1 MLGLCLHA
9 LPGGADVWWPSLP
22 CAIFAVLEAVAL
34 PSNYGIAR
42 VIGEFFLRQPVAS
55 CIMMRSLLFAC
66 WLAKLM
72 ARACCNCVFVE

>member
-1 MLGLCLHA
+1 MFGGQVCHA
-9 LPGGADVWWPSLP
+9 QSLRYWKLLPFP
-22 CAIFAVLEAVAL
+22 AITEL
-34 PSNYGIAR
+34 R

-72 ARACCNCVFVE
+72 ARACCNSVFVE